1 MPSAIWSS
9 VATQPKPHRQACA
22 RDSIHFK
29 GGKSADEGDGSQ
41 LVTLSAFSRGEC
53 SGQQALCGDG
63 CSGPSAERTGAKLLE
78 TAELSLCGIGPRL
91 STIMSI
97 GEGLA
102 GRVLHDIA
110 GWNALGSPRPRKA
123 ARSSLDWRIGR
134 NPKAIS
140 PLMRAGRNNSCL
152 DGDFPPSSLG
162 PPNGPRRS
170 PATRCAPRHHWGLL
184 KQGQPMSNGWRTALS
199 RCRRSVA
206 VKLAGNRRYAVADAP
221 AQVRNEPARSSL
233 KCGRRSR

>member
-29 GGKSADEGDGSQ
+29 GGKSADASFAEPVRRSQ

-78 TAELSLCGIGPRL
+78 TAELSLCRHRPASLDHHKHRRGLGRSRPSRHSRL
-91 STIMSI
+91 EM
-97 GEGLA
+97 
-102 GRVLHDIA
+102 
-110 GWNALGSPRPRKA
+110 
-123 ARSSLDWRIGR
+123 RSAVQGGGKRRGQALDWRIGR

-140 PLMRAGRNNSCL
+140 PLMPAGRNNSCL

-162 PPNGPRRS
+162 PPKRTPKKPRNKVCPPS
-170 PATRCAPRHHWGLL
+170 PLGA
-184 KQGQPMSNGWRTALS
+184 
-199 RCRRSVA
+199 
-206 VKLAGNRRYAVADAP
+206 
-221 AQVRNEPARSSL
+221 SSFL
-233 KCGRRSR
+233 RIRFLR